1 MKRKYI
7 NLFIKIF
14 FVIVSVE
21 MISLFQ
27 LYNKN
32 KIPLSN
38 FTQVSGNE
46 SVMRD
51 FLSYKMPTTYYG
63 KDFIRPIEYKNNNKR
78 PIVLFGCSY
87 TEGFGLEENQTFSY
101 KLSNY
106 TNRTVYNFGQSGT
119 GIQNLYYLLSDENFV
134 NSIPK
139 NTEYIIFILI
149 PDHFPRLYRY
159 RIWIGT
165 HVHTLRYKI
174 KNDKLVEDKLHFRLL
189 HSFFTSVVVE
199 NFISD
204 RKFQNRKNR
213 DKLFLKLFEESDKI
227 IKKELPKTKFVI
239 LCYSNT
245 LWDFPIKSELELL
258 RKTIPDVTIID
269 LNDYFPEL
277 YNSSEYCISDGFHP
291 NEKAWDLIVPFV
303 SQKLQL

>member
-1 MKRKYI
+1 M
-7 NLFIKIF
+7 
-14 FVIVSVE
+14 
-21 MISLFQ
+21 
-27 LYNKN
+27 
-32 KIPLSN
+32 
-38 FTQVSGNE
+38 
-46 SVMRD
+46 
-51 FLSYKMPTTYYG
+51 
-63 KDFIRPIEYKNNNKR
+63 
-78 PIVLFGCSY
+78 GCSY
-87 TEGFGLEENQTFSY
+87 TDGFGLEENQTFSY

-134 NSIPK
+134 KSNPK
-139 NTEYIIFILI
+139 NTEYMIFTLI

-159 RIWIGT
+159 RIWFGT

-189 HSFFTSVVVE
+189 HLFFTSVVVE

-227 IKKELPKTKFVI
+227 IKKELPKTKFVV
-239 LCYSNT
+239 LYYSDTKKDLMFLN
-245 LWDFPIKSELELL
+245 ELALL
-258 RKTIPDVTIID
+258 QKAIPDLTIIN
-269 LNDYFPEL
+269 LNNYLPEL
-277 YNSSEYCISDGFHP
+277 YDVDEYCISDGFHP